1 MAGSNDS
8 VPNFGCSTID
18 TPSLGV
24 DINIGGVEP
33 GVLGED
39 VNEGAGVGLG
49 EEPGV
54 ATGNTTSFGE
64 FGVTKT
70 TFLGCSTIG
79 GVGNIGGS

>member
-1 MAGSNDS
+1 M
-8 VPNFGCSTID
+8 
-18 TPSLGV
+18 
-24 DINIGGVEP
+24 
-33 GVLGED
+33 LGED